1 MAKSWQ
7 TSAVRQI
14 LCSGRIAGLRE
25 HHGQVIGHAVWPAI
39 ITPAERDCVLARIA
53 ARSVTKTRAPRT
65 YLLSGLLR
73 CGRCGNR
80 LFSQARHV
88 NPDNRCHAPLPDR
101 SAARGGRQFRC
112 WRAESASAD
121 RRRPARRSVTTARC
135 LSQRRSGY
143 HAAKLGLVECVAV
156 SKTNSGV
163 RNFGSETDRSR
174 GPRAEESPRRI
185 VAKVASKDPS
195 QYLIF

>member
-1 MAKSWQ
+1 VAKSWQ

-25 HHGQVIGHAVWPAI
+25 HHGQVIGPAVWPAI

-88 NPDNRCHAPLPDR
+88 NRRFPPDR

-121 RRRPARRSVTTARC
+121 RRRPAGLNVKAPTAIDIAAADFHIGGSANVTT
-135 LSQRRSGY
+135 
-143 HAAKLGLVECVAV
+143 
-156 SKTNSGV
+156 
-163 RNFGSETDRSR
+163 D
-174 GPRAEESPRRI
+174 
-185 VAKVASKDPS
+185 
-195 QYLIF
+195 QYQC

>member
-1 MAKSWQ
+1 VAKSWQ

-25 HHGQVIGHAVWPAI
+25 HHGQVIGPAVWPAI

-88 NPDNRCHAPLPDR
+88 NPDNRCHAPLPARPLRCSRRTPVPLLAGRVCVGR
-101 SAARGGRQFRC
+101 SPPPSSAIPRSIPAHTRSMSGAQPAFEDPSFLYRGGLVVAGWGRKP
-112 WRAESASAD
+112 
-121 RRRPARRSVTTARC
+121 PA
-135 LSQRRSGY
+135 
-143 HAAKLGLVECVAV
+143 
-156 SKTNSGV
+156 
-163 RNFGSETDRSR
+163 
-174 GPRAEESPRRI
+174 
-185 VAKVASKDPS
+185 
-195 QYLIF
+195 